1 MVIHTLHVMFWRSC
15 MGRLNN
21 IVIISILLITLLG
34 GAILGAVAGAGAAVF
49 ITQRQL
55 RQAVDSAVSQALP
68 VSTIA
73 QQTPESTRLPL
84 PTAVPATPSDQA
96 VVPASGPSSGMDVP
110 TVVAKVSPAVV
121 TVINRL
127 STGINSTDTAGS
139 GSGAIISP
147 DGYVITNH
155 HVIEGYSEIEVVLF
169 DGSIRRATLVGDD
182 PLMDLALLKIDGAV
196 PGYLTLGNSDALRQG
211 ETVIAIGSPL
221 GEFKNS
227 VTVGVVSALHR
238 SLSADVPEDL
248 IQTDA
253 AINSGNSGGPLL
265 NMQGEIV
272 GINTLVYRD
281 QGMGSARI
289 EGLGFA
295 VPSNI
300 ARRVS
305 EQIIATGEVQYPF
318 LGITYGMINADIA
331 IQNDLQ
337 VQQGAFVTS
346 VSDGYPAAN
355 AGIRAGDVIV
365 AIDGIKL
372 GQQASLRGVLLQYK
386 PNDVVKV
393 NVLRGTEELEFE
405 ITLALRPRE

>member
-1 MVIHTLHVMFWRSC
+1 

-21 IVIISILLITLLG
+21 FVVIGILLITLVG
-34 GAILGAVAGAGAAVF
+34 GAILGAVAGAGAAVY

-55 RQAVDSAVSQALP
+55 RQVVDTAVSQALP

-73 QQTPESTRLPL
+73 QQLPANTQIPL
-84 PTAVPATPSDQA
+84 PTAVSTDQA
-96 VVPASGPSSGMDVP
+96 TGVVANPVTVNDVP

-121 TVINRL
+121 TVIN
-127 STGINSTDTAGS
+127 TMGTDLRGAESSGS
-139 GSGAIISP
+139 GSGAFISP
-147 DGYVITNH
+147 DGYIITNH
-155 HVIEGYSEIEVVLF
+155 HVIDGYNSLEVVLY
-169 DGSIRRATLVGDD
+169 DGSTRAASLVGDD
-182 PLMDLALLKIDGAV
+182 PLMDLALLKIEGNV

-265 NMQGEIV
+265 NMNGEIV

-281 QGMGSARI
+281 QGINTVRI

-305 EQIIATGEVQYPF
+305 EQIIAVGEVQYPF
-318 LGITYGMINADIA
+318 LGITYGMINADLA
-331 IQNDLQ
+331 MQNNLQ
-337 VQQGAFVTS
+337 VQQGAYVTS

-355 AGIRAGDVIV
+355 AGIQAGDVIV

-386 PNDVVKV
+386 PNDTV
-393 NVLRGTEELEFE
+393 NVTILRGSDELVFP

>member
-1 MVIHTLHVMFWRSC
+1 

-21 IVIISILLITLLG
+21 FVVISILLITLIG
-34 GAILGAVAGAGAAVF
+34 GAVLGAIAGAGAAVY

-55 RQAVDSAVSQALP
+55 RQAVDTAVSQALP
-68 VSTIA
+68 VSTVS
-73 QQTPESTRLPL
+73 QQLPLATQLPL
-84 PTAVPATPSDQA
+84 PTSVPVETSESAPATVPAN
-96 VVPASGPSSGMDVP
+96 DVP
-110 TVVAKVSPAVV
+110 TVVARVSPAVV
-121 TVINRL
+121 TVINRVA
-127 STGINSTDTAGS
+127 TGVRGSEAAGS

-155 HVIEGYSEIEVVLF
+155 HVIDGYSELEVVLY
-169 DGSIRRATLVGDD
+169 DGSTRPASLVGDD
-182 PLMDLALLKIDGAV
+182 PLMDLALLKIEGSV

-238 SLSADVPEDL
+238 TLNADAPEDL

-281 QGMGSARI
+281 QVMSNAVRI

-305 EQIIATGEVQYPF
+305 EQIIATGDVQYPF

-331 IQNDLQ
+331 LENDLQ
-337 VQQGAFVTS
+337 VQQGAYVTS

-386 PNDVVKV
+386 PNDTVKV
-393 NVLRGTEELEFE
+393 TVLRGSEELEYNV
-405 ITLALRPRE
+405 TLALRPRE

>member
-1 MVIHTLHVMFWRSC
+1 
-15 MGRLNN
+15 MGRFNN
-21 IVIISILLITLLG
+21 FVLISILLITLIG
-34 GAILGAVAGAGAAVF
+34 GAILGAVAGAGAAVY

-55 RQAVDSAVSQALP
+55 RQVVDNAVSQALP
-68 VSTIA
+68 VSSVV
-73 QQTPESTRLPL
+73 QQTPESTQLPL
-84 PTAVPATPSDQA
+84 PTTLPAADGENTSVA
-96 VVPASGPSSGMDVP
+96 TTNDVP
-110 TVVAKVSPAVV
+110 SVVARVTPAVV
-121 TVINRL
+121 TVINNL
-127 STGINSTDTAGS
+127 GNGFNGANSTGS

-147 DGYVITNH
+147 DGYIITNH
-155 HVIEGYSEIEVVLF
+155 HVIDGYSELEVVLY
-169 DGSIRRATLVGDD
+169 DGSTRPATLVGDD
-182 PLMDLALLKIDGAV
+182 PLMDLALLKIEGSV

-238 SLSADVPEDL
+238 TLSTDAPEDL

-272 GINTLVYRD
+272 GINTLVFRD
-281 QGMGSARI
+281 QGVGSVRI

-295 VPSNI
+295 VPANI

-305 EQIIATGEVQYPF
+305 EQIIATGQVEYPF
-318 LGITYGMINADIA
+318 LGITYGMINADLA
-331 IQNDLQ
+331 LQNNLE
-337 VQQGAFVTS
+337 VQQGAYVTS
-346 VSDGYPAAN
+346 VSDGYPAAK
-355 AGIRAGDVIV
+355 AGIKAGDVIV
-365 AIDGIKL
+365 AIDGIRL

-386 PNDVVKV
+386 PNDTVQVTI
-393 NVLRGTEELEFE
+393 LRGSDELELD

>member
-1 MVIHTLHVMFWRSC
+1 
-15 MGRLNN
+15 MGRFNN
-21 IVIISILLITLLG
+21 FVVISILLITLIG
-34 GAILGAVAGAGAAVF
+34 GAVLGAIAGAGAAVF

-55 RQAVDSAVSQALP
+55 RQAVDTAVSQALP
-68 VSTIA
+68 VSTVSQPIPPA
-73 QQTPESTRLPL
+73 TQLPL
-84 PTAVPATPSDQA
+84 PTTAPADTESGVPSAVPSN
-96 VVPASGPSSGMDVP
+96 DVP
-110 TVVAKVSPAVV
+110 GVVARVSPAVV
-121 TVINRL
+121 TVINRMGGGARG
-127 STGINSTDTAGS
+127 SESSGS

-155 HVIEGYSEIEVVLF
+155 HVIDGYSVLEVVLY
-169 DGSIRRATLVGDD
+169 DGSTRPAQLVGDD
-182 PLMDLALLKIDGAV
+182 PLMDLALLKIDGSV

-238 SLSADVPEDL
+238 TLSADVPEDL

-281 QGMGSARI
+281 QGMSSVRI

-331 IQNDLQ
+331 LENDLQ
-337 VQQGAFVTS
+337 VQQGAYVTS

-355 AGIRAGDVIV
+355 AGIKAGDVIV

-386 PNDVVKV
+386 PNDTVGVT
-393 NVLRGTEELEFE
+393 VLRGSEELEFSV
-405 ITLALRPRE
+405 TLALRPRE

>member
-1 MVIHTLHVMFWRSC
+1 

-21 IVIISILLITLLG
+21 FVVISILLITLIG
-34 GAILGAVAGAGAAVF
+34 GAVLGAIAGAGAAVY

-55 RQAVDSAVSQALP
+55 RQAVDTAVSQALP
-68 VSTIA
+68 VSTVS
-73 QQTPESTRLPL
+73 QQLPPATQLPL
-84 PTAVPATPSDQA
+84 PTAVPADTDSG
-96 VVPASGPSSGMDVP
+96 VSTGVPANDVP
-110 TVVAKVSPAVV
+110 SVVARVSPAVV
-121 TVINRL
+121 TVINRMQ
-127 STGINSTDTAGS
+127 SGIRGGDTSGS

-155 HVIEGYSEIEVVLF
+155 HVIDGYSELEVVF
-169 DGSIRRATLVGDD
+169 YDGSTRPARLVGDD
-182 PLMDLALLKIDGAV
+182 PLMDLALLKIDGNV

-281 QGMGSARI
+281 QGMNAVRI

-305 EQIIATGEVQYPF
+305 EQIIATGDVQYPF

-331 IQNDLQ
+331 LENDLQ
-337 VQQGAFVTS
+337 VQQGAYVTS

-355 AGIRAGDVIV
+355 AGIKAGDVIV

-386 PNDVVKV
+386 PNDTVRVT
-393 NVLRGTEELEFE
+393 VLRGSDELEFSV
-405 ITLALRPRE
+405 TLALRPRE

>member
-1 MVIHTLHVMFWRSC
+1 
-15 MGRLNN
+15 MGRFNN
-21 IVIISILLITLLG
+21 FVVISILLITLVG
-34 GAILGAVAGAGAAVF
+34 GAVLGAIAGAGAAVY

-55 RQAVDSAVSQALP
+55 RQAVDTAVSQALP
-68 VSTIA
+68 VSTVA
-73 QQTPESTRLPL
+73 QPIPPATQLPL
-84 PTAVPATPSDQA
+84 PTSVPVDPANNTMAAVP
-96 VVPASGPSSGMDVP
+96 PANDVP
-110 TVVAKVSPAVV
+110 TVVARVSPAVV
-121 TVINRL
+121 TVINRMA
-127 STGINSTDTAGS
+127 SNVRGSNVAGS

-155 HVIEGYSEIEVVLF
+155 HVIDGASTLEVVF
-169 DGSIRRATLVGDD
+169 YDGSTRSASLVGDD
-182 PLMDLALLKIDGAV
+182 PLMDLALLKIEGSV
-196 PGYLTLGNSDALRQG
+196 PGYLALGNSDALRQG

-238 SLSADVPEDL
+238 TLSADAPEDL

-281 QGMGSARI
+281 QGMSSVRI

-305 EQIIATGEVQYPF
+305 EQIIATGTVQYPF

-331 IQNDLQ
+331 MQNDLQ
-337 VQQGAFVTS
+337 VQQGAYVSS
-346 VSDGYPAAN
+346 VSDGYPAAK
-355 AGIRAGDVIV
+355 AGIKAGDVIV

-386 PNDVVKV
+386 PNDLVKV
-393 NVLRGTEELEFE
+393 TVLRGSEELEFGV
-405 ITLALRPRE
+405 TLALRPRE

>member
-1 MVIHTLHVMFWRSC
+1 
-15 MGRLNN
+15 MGRINN
-21 IVIISILLITLLG
+21 FVVISILLITLIG
-34 GAILGAVAGAGAAVF
+34 GAVLGAIAGAGAAVY

-55 RQAVDSAVSQALP
+55 RQAVDTAVSQALP
-68 VSTIA
+68 VSTVSQPLPPA
-73 QQTPESTRLPL
+73 TQLPL
-84 PTAVPATPSDQA
+84 PTALPNTTENAPTSAAPTN
-96 VVPASGPSSGMDVP
+96 DVP
-110 TVVAKVSPAVV
+110 TVVARVSPAVV
-121 TVINRL
+121 TVINRMVAG
-127 STGINSTDTAGS
+127 SRGSETAGS

-155 HVIEGYSEIEVVLF
+155 HVIDGYSELEVVLY
-169 DGSIRRATLVGDD
+169 DGSTRPATLVGDD
-182 PLMDLALLKIDGAV
+182 PLMDLALLKIEGNV

-238 SLSADVPEDL
+238 TLSADAPEDL

-281 QGMGSARI
+281 QGMSSVRI

-331 IQNDLQ
+331 IENDLQ
-337 VQQGAFVTS
+337 VQQGAYVTS

-386 PNDVVKV
+386 PNDIVKV
-393 NVLRGTEELEFE
+393 TVLRGNEELEFTV
-405 ITLALRPRE
+405 TLALRPRE